1 MGADGEEI
9 LATTG
14 ILAITLDL
22 ATTGEMAITGI
33 GITEAVIGSMMRAEA
48 YLAEKDTVAAK
59 AAGIPASEAVD
70 TVAEEDSAAVIVAV
84 EAAVM
89 AVDNRGE
96 MAGLTGWFFLG
107 GGGGGAPGGLD
118 WMSLRARARAD

>member
-1 MGADGEEI
+1 MAADGEEI

-33 GITEAVIGSMMRAEA
+33 GITEAMIGSMMRAEA

-70 TVAEEDSAAVIVAV
+70 TVAEETAAVIVAV

-96 MAGLTGWFFLG
+96 MAGLTGWFFLR